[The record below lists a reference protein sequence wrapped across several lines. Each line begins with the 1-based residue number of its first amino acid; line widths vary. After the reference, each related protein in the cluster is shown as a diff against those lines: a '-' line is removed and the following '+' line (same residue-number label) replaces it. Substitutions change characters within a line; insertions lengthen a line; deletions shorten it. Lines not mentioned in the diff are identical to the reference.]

1 MHACLLVPD
10 ILYLIIGFLK
20 GDGYRSFFISYK
32 DVARLARTCKA
43 FKDPALDALWRT
55 QSSLSPL
62 VMCLPSRFWTRGN
75 RSRSAVGYDRGT
87 SSSPVASLTMQPQ
100 PSHEDW
106 LALKRYSRR
115 IQAFD
120 CTALYLPGVC
130 SNTLSAIFQPG
141 LFHELFPSLRGL
153 DFNLFNNREHLY
165 VQPIMLLT
173 PMRLPHLLHLAF
185 TISEHHRRQDPNEIL
200 HFPPNCVPSLQ
211 TLRIDAA
218 CDDANQHITPVRL
231 AVNFGGFPYLR
242 ILSLS
247 DNVDVSPSDLRALIH
262 LQDLY
267 ELTVALP
274 DDFDIDVH
282 PSIQSI
288 LPSLWDLDV
297 TIGSL
302 NRGTSFL
309 SIVSSSRLGHV
320 RISHRLPATQ
330 SDIYALFQEIR
341 RIHKRFPYFQ
351 GLVVEYSRP
360 TTLATDPS
368 FDLPQSTLRPLL
380 ACRYLRVFDLTSWGM
395 LDIDDAFIVQI
406 ALAWPYLETF
416 HLRGSQWK
424 ISRATLSGLREL
436 LRRCPRLSSLGMEV
450 DARVL
455 PEEEPEMETLTLRSL
470 RIASFGLYSNHPVE
484 RYLRILAP
492 SLQTLLIEMPNPPP
506 P

>member
-10 ILYLIIGFLK
+10 ILYLIIGFLE
-20 GDGYRSFFISYK
+20 GDGYRSSFISYK

-75 RSRSAVGYDRGT
+75 RSRNAVGYNRGT
-87 SSSPVASLTMQPQ
+87 PSSPVAPQ

-120 CTALYLPGVC
+120 CTTLYLPGVC

-141 LFHELFPSLRGL
+141 LFHELFPSLRAL

-165 VQPIMLLT
+165 AQPIMLLA

-218 CDDANQHITPVRL
+218 RDDANQHITPVRL

-267 ELTVALP
+267 ELTVTLP
-274 DDFDIDVH
+274 DDFDIDIH
-282 PSIQSI
+282 PSMQSI
-288 LPSLWDLDV
+288 LPSLGDLDV
-297 TIGSL
+297 TVGSL

-309 SIVSSSRLGHV
+309 SIISSSTLGHV

-330 SDIYALFQEIR
+330 SDIYALFQEIQ

-351 GLVVEYSRP
+351 ALVVEYSRP

-380 ACRYLRVFDLTSWGM
+380 TCRYLRVFDLTSWGM
-395 LDIDDAFIVQI
+395 LDIDDAFSRTDRTCV
-406 ALAWPYLETF
+406 AL
-416 HLRGSQWK
+416 S
-424 ISRATLSGLREL
+424 
-436 LRRCPRLSSLGMEV
+436 
-450 DARVL
+450 
-455 PEEEPEMETLTLRSL
+455 
-470 RIASFGLYSNHPVE
+470 
-484 RYLRILAP
+484 
-492 SLQTLLIEMPNPPP
+492 
-506 P
+506 